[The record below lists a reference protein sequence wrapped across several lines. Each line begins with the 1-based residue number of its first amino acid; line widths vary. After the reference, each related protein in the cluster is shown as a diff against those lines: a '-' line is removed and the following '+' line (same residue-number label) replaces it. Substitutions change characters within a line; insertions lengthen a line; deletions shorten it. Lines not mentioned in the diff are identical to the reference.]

1 MKNNST
7 KKNRFNIIDFF
18 LVVTVLACVIGIAIR
33 YNLSETLIQSQDSA
47 TVTVMIRGLLK
58 ENADQL
64 VVGDEYFYQ
73 TSNKPFGTLTSV
85 STAPAKNRD
94 YMNNGTISVSE
105 YEARVDAICTLE
117 IEGYHSKD
125 GFLIDGATYVG
136 CGSDILVRSI
146 NLETQWIVL
155 DIEVHE

>member
-1 MKNNST
+1 MKNT
-7 KKNRFNIIDFF
+7 AKKNRFNIIDFF
-18 LVVTVLACVIGIAIR
+18 LVITVLACVIGIAIR
-33 YNLSETLIQSQDSA
+33 YNLSENLVQSHDSA

-64 VVGDEYFYQ
+64 VVGDNYFYQ
-73 TSNKPFGTLTSV
+73 TSGKPFGTLTSV